1 MTLKSPHSTF
11 KTVNED
17 ILISVLNGGSPA
29 YRVYEPSGVQIVL
42 GAGGKAERELYLDR
56 VEMDGIPVLRRKGGG
71 GTVVLSPG
79 QIVVVLAKRVST
91 RFNNVKFM
99 REINRWIMDALTSAG
114 IDGIEH
120 AGISDL
126 TVDKRKI
133 LGSSLYRR
141 KYILFYQSS
150 LLVDNDKRLFDRYL
164 KFPNRVPDYRSG
176 RGHTEFCT
184 SLAEEGYVLSL
195 SLMAE
200 RITETIKRRIET
212 L

>member
-1 MTLKSPHSTF
+1 MHSTF

-17 ILISVLNGGSPA
+17 ILIAVLNEGSPV
-29 YRVYEPSGVQIVL
+29 YRVYEPTVVQIVL
-42 GAGGKAERELYLDR
+42 GAGGKAERELFLDR
-56 VEMDGIPVLRRKGGG
+56 VETDGIPVLRRKGGG

-79 QIVVVLAKRVST
+79 QVVVALAKKVST

-114 IDGIEH
+114 IGNIEY

-126 TVDKRKI
+126 TVGKKKI

-141 KYILFYQSS
+141 KYVLFYQSS

-164 KFPNRVPDYRSG
+164 KFPDRVPDYRSG
-176 RGHTEFCT
+176 REHTEFCT
-184 SLAEEGYVLSL
+184 SLTEEGYAVSVSL
-195 SLMAE
+195 ISE
-200 RITETIKRRIET
+200 RITETIRRRIET